1 MADDT
6 GGNTTHIRTRLV
18 AILRIGSAGLLLGPG
33 VSKILTYSQSVRF
46 FATLGFPHPEILVPV
61 VGGIE
66 LVAAGLFLLDRRL
79 RVAAILVMPIMSVAV
94 ITAGPTWQNLGVL
107 TAAFLMIGLE
117 TTADANTAR
126 TATST

>member
-6 GGNTTHIRTRLV
+6 GVNTTHIRTRLV
-18 AILRIGSAGLLLGPG
+18 AILRIGCAGLLLGPG

-46 FATLGFPHPEILVPV
+46 FATLGLPHPEFLVPV

-79 RVAAILVMPIMSVAV
+79 RVAAPLVMPVMSVAA

-107 TAAFLMIGLE
+107 TASFLMIGLE
-117 TTADANTAR
+117 TTADADTAR